1 MAGLV
6 IAGLIVVA
14 LLAAGIWLMERAGV
28 EPAAR
33 AVGRAPDPA
42 EEAEVRDRRSKPGS
56 GILVSDAESSA
67 KEETNS

>member
-33 AVGRAPDPA
+33 AVGRAPIPQ
-42 EEAEVRDRRSKPGS
+42 RRRRSEIAVP
-56 GILVSDAESSA
+56 IRVPAFW
-67 KEETNS
+67 